1 MANISVNPNTHAFLS
16 GNTMCERAGEWLLKG
31 VLVKEGDRSCSGGV
45 CGKEER
51 KRVVLNRTLWKELG
65 KVRQESRICAEGE
78 GIEA

>member
-1 MANISVNPNTHAFLS
+1 MANISVNPNTHASLS

-51 KRVVLNRTLWKELG
+51 KWVVLNRTLWKELG
-65 KVRQESRICAEGE
+65 KVRQGSRICAEGE